1 MNMKEQQA
9 KRILELIFSKTYPK
23 DQFGFYTEQ
32 MMYED
37 ILRILNS

>member
-1 MNMKEQQA
+1 MENKAQ
-9 KRILELIFSKTYPK
+9 RILQLIFQKTYPK

-37 ILRILNS
+37 ILRILLS